1 MVLGV
6 AVSRVEDGTMEA
18 ERDIVGKG
26 ESSGMK
32 EAEEL
37 GAPVLK
43 VINDAEKEGVDVDDV
58 NDIGSMERGTDEG
71 AKIGGMTSVGLSE
84 LNETGDPKVDNVS
97 VLRIKIGEMHTLVEV
112 VLLSMHVH
120 LIGHQPGVAA
130 ECFMIPSAL
139 FGASVANTTPVEGR
153 LVSTFT
159 EYL

>member
-1 MVLGV
+1 MN
-6 AVSRVEDGTMEA
+6 DGTTEA

-26 ESSGMK
+26 ERSGMK

-37 GAPVLK
+37 GATVLK
-43 VINDAEKEGVDVDDV
+43 VTNDAKKDGVNVDDV
-58 NDIGSMERGTDEG
+58 SDIGSMERGTDEG
-71 AKIGGMTSVGLSE
+71 AKLGVVTSIGLSE
-84 LNETGDPKVDNVS
+84 VNETGDPKDNNVS
-97 VLRIKIGEMHTLVEV
+97 IPRIKVGEMHTLVEV
-112 VLLSMHVH
+112 VMLSMHVH

-130 ECFMIPSAL
+130 ACSMIPSAL